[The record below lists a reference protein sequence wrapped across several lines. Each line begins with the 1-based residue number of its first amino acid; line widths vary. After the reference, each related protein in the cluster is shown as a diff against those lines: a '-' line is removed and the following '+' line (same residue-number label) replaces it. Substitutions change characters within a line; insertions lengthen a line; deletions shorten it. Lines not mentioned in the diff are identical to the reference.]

1 MKSRLSI
8 LMIICLLMTT
18 LIGGNSYAEFDSY
31 KPIIGLVPGADTQV
45 VNAGEKSTYT
55 VQMKNV
61 SSMAA
66 RMIRVTLKGDH
77 PFRSDITTLS
87 KTVTYLNP
95 NNTAEAI
102 FDVEVSPTADSR
114 IYEFDVVFDYYNY
127 YDQTYSST
135 EKAYVKVVN
144 NNIEPIIG
152 LMGTTN
158 TDNTIKPDQ
167 PNAVVLNLK
176 NTGTISAKDMRI
188 SVSGFSN
195 QGVILYNDADTKSLQ
210 ELRAGSTEL
219 VYFNI
224 ISGKDVGTG
233 TFPLSVNVSY
243 IDDFGGSYTK
253 DFTVYL
259 NLAGAEDIEAEL
271 HIDELKIPDQIWVNK
286 DFNVTFDVLNTGQST
301 LENVEVNY
309 NYPQEF
315 IAKSNS
321 KVILKGLAPGERRTV
336 TFKMMAKS
344 ETVTES
350 YHSYI
355 ETSYYAVGQS
365 PEDKQS
371 TSEYVGIYVLGK
383 SDGESGGASKPKL
396 IVERYDYGDD
406 YVYAGQDFTLDLWIK
421 NTSSVAGTRNIKV
434 TLSSEENVFTPVDS
448 SSSFFVSN
456 IGPNQ
461 VAKHTI
467 SLKTKIDAN
476 VKIYAL
482 TTKMEY
488 EDSSGNA
495 YDQNN
500 NPFEETEVLSVAV
513 AQPVRLETSELV
525 LPFEIYSGQPF
536 YIEQEFYNMG
546 KSTMYNMMVKLEG
559 VQTNEGSYFVGNFEA
574 GSSDY
579 FSAQIFAQEMGLFE
593 GKLVYSFEDALGNI
607 STVEKDFSYSVIEAP
622 VFDGEFPGGPIDPG
636 MPIEEPSNNGWVK
649 YAIGAA
655 ILFAIVFFFILRSR
669 KKKRLA
675 KELEALDE

>member
-1 MKSRLSI
+1 
-8 LMIICLLMTT
+8 
-18 LIGGNSYAEFDSY
+18 
-31 KPIIGLVPGADTQV
+31 
-45 VNAGEKSTYT
+45 
-55 VQMKNV
+55 
-61 SSMAA
+61 
-66 RMIRVTLKGDH
+66 
-77 PFRSDITTLS
+77 
-87 KTVTYLNP
+87 
-95 NNTAEAI
+95 
-102 FDVEVSPTADSR
+102 
-114 IYEFDVVFDYYNY
+114 
-127 YDQTYSST
+127 
-135 EKAYVKVVN
+135 
-144 NNIEPIIG
+144 
-152 LMGTTN
+152 
-158 TDNTIKPDQ
+158 
-167 PNAVVLNLK
+167 
-176 NTGTISAKDMRI
+176 
-188 SVSGFSN
+188 
-195 QGVILYNDADTKSLQ
+195 
-210 ELRAGSTEL
+210 
-219 VYFNI
+219 
-224 ISGKDVGTG
+224 
-233 TFPLSVNVSY
+233 
-243 IDDFGGSYTK
+243 
-253 DFTVYL
+253 
-259 NLAGAEDIEAEL
+259 
-271 HIDELKIPDQIWVNK
+271 
-286 DFNVTFDVLNTGQST
+286 
-301 LENVEVNY
+301 
-309 NYPQEF
+309 
-315 IAKSNS
+315 
-321 KVILKGLAPGERRTV
+321 
-336 TFKMMAKS
+336 
-344 ETVTES
+344 
-350 YHSYI
+350 
-355 ETSYYAVGQS
+355 
-365 PEDKQS
+365 
-371 TSEYVGIYVLGK
+371 
-383 SDGESGGASKPKL
+383 
-396 IVERYDYGDD
+396 
-406 YVYAGQDFTLDLWIK
+406 
-421 NTSSVAGTRNIKV
+421 TRNIKV

-636 MPIEEPSNNGWVK
+636 MPMEEPSNNGWVK

-655 ILFAIVFFFILRSR
+655 ILFAIVLFFILRSR

>member
-1 MKSRLSI
+1 MKSRISI
-8 LMIICLLMTT
+8 IMIICLLLTT
-18 LIGGNSYAEFDSY
+18 LSGVNSYAEFDSY
-31 KPIIGLVPGADTQV
+31 KPIIGLVPGGDTQV

-55 VQMKNV
+55 VEMKNV

-95 NNTAEAI
+95 NNTAEAV
-102 FDVEVSPTADSR
+102 FNVEVSPTADSR
-114 IYEFDVVFDYYNY
+114 IYEFEVVFDYYNY

-135 EKAYVKVVN
+135 EKAYVKVTN
-144 NNIEPIIG
+144 NNIEPIIA

-158 TDNTIKPDQ
+158 TDNTINPGQ

-188 SVSGFSN
+188 NISGFSN
-195 QGVILYNDADTKSLQ
+195 QGVILYNDVDTKSLQ
-210 ELRAGSTEL
+210 ELRAGNTEL

-224 ISGKDVGTG
+224 VSGKDVGTG
-233 TFPLSVNVSY
+233 TFPLSVNLSY

-271 HIDELKIPDQIWVNK
+271 HIDELKYPDQISANK
-286 DFNVTFDVLNTGQST
+286 DFTVTFDVLNTGQST
-301 LENVEVNY
+301 LKNVEVNY

-321 KVILKGLAPGERRTV
+321 KIVLKDMAPGERRSV
-336 TFKMMAKS
+336 VFKMMAKS

-355 ETSYYAVGQS
+355 ETNYYAEGQTPDS
-365 PEDKQS
+365 AQT
-371 TSEYVGIYVLGK
+371 TSEYVGLYVLGA
-383 SDGESGGASKPKL
+383 SEGASKPKL
-396 IVERYDYGDD
+396 IVEKYDYGDD

-421 NTSSVAGTRNIKV
+421 NTSSAAGTRNIKV
-434 TLSSEENVFTPVDS
+434 TLSSEDNVFTPVDS

-461 VAKHTI
+461 VSKHTI
-467 SLKTKIDAN
+467 NLKTKIDAS

-574 GSSDY
+574 GRSDY
-579 FSAQIFAQEMGLFE
+579 FSAQIFTQEMGQFD

-607 STVEKDFSYSVIEAP
+607 STVDKDFSYSVIEAP
-622 VFDGEFPGGPIDPG
+622 VFEGEFPGGPIDPG
-636 MPIEEPSNNGWVK
+636 MPMEEPSNNGWVK

-655 ILFAIVFFFILRSR
+655 ILFAVALFFILRSR

>member
-1 MKSRLSI
+1 MKSRISI
-8 LMIICLLMTT
+8 VMIICLLLTT
-18 LIGGNSYAEFDSY
+18 LMGGNSYAEFDSY
-31 KPIIGLVPGADTQV
+31 KPIIGLVPGTDTQV
-45 VNAGEKSTYT
+45 VNTGEKSTYT

-95 NNTAEAI
+95 NNTAEVV
-102 FDVEVSPTADSR
+102 FDVEVSPTAGSR
-114 IYEFDVVFDYYNY
+114 IYEFDVVFEYYNY
-127 YDQTYSST
+127 YDSTYSST

-144 NNIEPIIG
+144 KNVEPIIG

-158 TDNTIKPDQ
+158 TDNTIKPNV

-176 NTGTISAKDMRI
+176 NTGTIPAKDMRI
-188 SVSGFSN
+188 KVSGFSN
-195 QGVILYNDADTKSLQ
+195 EGIVLYNDVDTKTLQ
-210 ELRAGSTEL
+210 ELRPKSTEL
-219 VYFNI
+219 VYFNV

-243 IDDFGGSYTK
+243 IDDYGGTYTK
-253 DFTVYL
+253 DFTVYM
-259 NLAGAEDIEAEL
+259 NLATPQKVDTEL
-271 HIDELKIPDQIWVNK
+271 YIDELKYPDRISPSK
-286 DFNVTFDVLNTGQST
+286 DFDVTFDVLNTGQSM
-301 LENVEVNY
+301 LESVDIHY

-321 KVILKGLAPGERRTV
+321 KIFLKGLAPGERRSV
-336 TFKMMAKS
+336 TIKMMAKS
-344 ETVTES
+344 ETTTES

-355 ETSYYAVGQS
+355 EVNYLAEGQT
-365 PEDKQS
+365 PENKQS
-371 TSEYVGIYVLGK
+371 TSEYVGLYVVGK
-383 SDGESGGASKPKL
+383 TEGSSGGASKPKL

-406 YVYAGQDFTLDLWIK
+406 YVYAGRDFTMEFWIK
-421 NTSSVAGTRNIKV
+421 NTSSTAGTRNIKV
-434 TLSSEENVFTPVDS
+434 TLSSEDNVFTPVDS
-448 SSSFFVSN
+448 SSSFFIPN
-456 IGPNQ
+456 IGANQ
-461 VAKHTI
+461 VYRHTI
-467 SLKTKIDAN
+467 SLKTKIDAS

-488 EDSSGNA
+488 EDSAGNA
-495 YDQNN
+495 YDENN
-500 NPFEETEVLSVAV
+500 NPFVETEVLSVAV

-546 KSTMYNMMVKLEG
+546 KSIMYNMMVKLEG

-574 GSSDY
+574 GRSDY
-579 FSAQIFAQEMGLFE
+579 FSAQIFAQEMGVFD

-607 STVEKDFSYSVIEAP
+607 SNVEKDFSYSVIEAP
-622 VFDGEFPGGPIDPG
+622 VFGGEYPGGPFEPG
-636 MPIEEPSNNGWVK
+636 MPIEEPSNNGWIK
-649 YAIGAA
+649 YAIVSAMLLA
-655 ILFAIVFFFILRSR
+655 VALFFILRSR

>member
-1 MKSRLSI
+1 MKSRISI
-8 LMIICLLMTT
+8 VMIICLLMTT

-31 KPIIGLVPGADTQV
+31 QPIIGIVPGADTQV
-45 VNAGEKSTYT
+45 VNTGEKSTYT

-95 NNTAEAI
+95 NNTAEVV
-102 FDVEVSPTADSR
+102 FDVEVSPTAGSR
-114 IYEFDVVFDYYNY
+114 IYEFDVVFEYYNY
-127 YDQTYSST
+127 YDMTYSST

-144 NNIEPIIG
+144 KNVEPIIG

-158 TDNTIKPDQ
+158 TDNTIKPKI

-188 SVSGFSN
+188 NVSGFSN
-195 QGVILYNDADTKSLQ
+195 QGVILYNDVDTKSLQ

-233 TFPLSVNVSY
+233 TFPLQVNVSY

-259 NLAGAEDIEAEL
+259 NLAEAKAIDAEI
-271 HIDELKIPDQIWVNK
+271 HIDELKYPEKIAVNN
-286 DFNVTFDVLNTGQST
+286 DFNVTFEVLNTGQSN
-301 LENVEVNY
+301 LESVEVNY

-321 KVILKGLAPGERRTV
+321 KVFLKNLAPGERRTV

-355 ETSYYAVGQS
+355 EVNYFAEGQT

-371 TSEYVGIYVLGK
+371 TSEYVGLYVIGK
-383 SDGESGGASKPKL
+383 SEEEPGGASKPKL

-406 YVYAGQDFTLDLWIK
+406 YVYAGRDFTMELWIK
-421 NTSSVAGTRNIKV
+421 NTSSLAGTRNIKV

-448 SSSFFVSN
+448 SSSFFIPN

-461 VAKHTI
+461 VYRHTI
-467 SLKTKIDAN
+467 SLKTKIDAS

-488 EDSSGNA
+488 EDSAGNA
-495 YDQNN
+495 YDKNN

-525 LPFEIYSGQPF
+525 LPFEIYTGQPF

-574 GSSDY
+574 GRSDY
-579 FSAQIFAQEMGLFE
+579 FSAQIFAQEMGQFD

-607 STVEKDFSYSVIEAP
+607 SSVEKDFTYSVIEAP
-622 VFDGEFPGGPIDPG
+622 FFDGGYPGPIDPG
-636 MPIEEPSNNGWVK
+636 MPVEEPSSNGWVK

-655 ILFAIVFFFILRSR
+655 VLLAVALFFILRAR

-675 KELEALDE
+675 RELEALDE